1 MSALGIII
9 SFMQVIALIALWIL
23 QYLLST
29 DFMTDPLMMAQLNQI
44 WVLSRDLV
52 NLAFAL
58 MLIGVAIYTIIT
70 AKQELIKGKLVQFC
84 MAVILVNFSWFFPR
98 VIIDI
103 ANVLTSTVYSIPNML
118 PGFNCEMRDDNGNLR
133 PCRVLLDVL
142 ILPEPNAKAGYCA
155 GPLPVPG
162 TVVNCDCLPSLVC
175 YKEGEFVAAA
185 SVAPGH
191 AMINGL
197 AVSFARLNALA
208 KVPASVIGAPGTTQN
223 VITISLRLLVSTVL
237 ISILLMAATLPLV
250 GLAVGL
256 VIRMVILWVCVA
268 FMPFAF
274 LGYAWNGKLGIPG
287 ADDKFNIWDNFKSA
301 AFLPAVVAIPFC
313 IGFMMLSATARV
325 QSPTTGLVLNVP
337 IVNGVNDWWGLMWL
351 CAAIGIIYIGAF
363 SALESNKIIGQAT
376 NKVKGFGDSVVGIA
390 SAAPMLIPLPL
401 PGPNGTTTTQTL
413 GQLANKPQQIKNA
426 IQQSAL
432 SGKSLKETLAGQQGG
447 TTTQGGLNI
456 EATNKILSSNSAENQ
471 RIVDAIRQLG
481 STPAGAA
488 RDNQLRDLTQQLNA
502 RLPAG
507 SAQLTTANVLPE
519 LRQIAQRQGSGG
531 ILRQNINLIEAA
543 EKAGRTP

>member
-1 MSALGIII
+1 LGIII

-142 ILPEPNAKAGYCA
+142 ILPEPNAKIAYCA
-155 GPLPVPG
+155 SPLPVPG

-175 YKEGEFVAAA
+175 YKEGEFTAAA

-208 KVPASVIGAPGTTQN
+208 KVPASIIGAPGTTQN

-237 ISILLMAATLPLV
+237 ISVLLMAATLPLV
-250 GLAVGL
+250 GLAIGL

-313 IGFMMLSATARV
+313 IGFMMLSATAQV

-376 NKVKGFGDSVVGIA
+376 SKVKAFGDGVVGIA

-401 PGPNGTTTTQTL
+401 PGPGGGTQTL
-413 GQLANKPQQIKNA
+413 GQLVNKPQQIKNA

-432 SGKSLKETLAGQQGG
+432 SGKSLKESLAGQQGG

-471 RIVDAIRQLG
+471 RIVTAIQQLNNSG
-481 STPAGAA
+481 LSGAA
-488 RDNQLRDLTQQLNA
+488 RQQKLEELTSQLNA

-507 SAQLTTANVLPE
+507 SAQLTANNVLPE

-531 ILRQNINLIEAA
+531 ILRQNLAQIEGAI
-543 EKAGRTP
+543 KAGSGT